1 MGLMH
6 RVLLLATFALLC
18 MHAKAA
24 GFDHDKVPRTVER
37 GGGARQLR
45 TATMSDDEAR
55 VSKLPSFI
63 ESFVKNRKIESWIQN
78 KVTDDFVLSELK
90 LVRLPGTSLAD
101 DPNFKLFQKFKIGG
115 WLEEKATTTK
125 AWENLGL
132 DSLPFDQVS
141 KTDEFKTYTQYVTAL
156 NKKASKLDIDQWHGL
171 LSGGSPEELMAKAMI
186 LRTLGRDVLERRVML
201 GGHVVV
207 PF

>member
-6 RVLLLATFALLC
+6 RLLLLATLALLC
-18 MHAKAA
+18 TLAKAA
-24 GFDHDKVPRTVER
+24 GFDHAKVPRTVER

-55 VSKLPSFI
+55 GWKLRSFF
-63 ESFVKNRKIESWIQN
+63 ESYLQYRKINNWIKG
-78 KVTDDFVLSELK
+78 KVTDDFVLSELN
-90 LVRLPGTSLAD
+90 LERLPGKNLAE

-132 DSLPFDQVS
+132 NSLPFDQVS
-141 KTDEFKTYTQYVTAL
+141 KTDEFKTYTQYVMAI
-156 NKKASKLDIDQWHGL
+156 NKKASELDIDQFQRL
-171 LSGGSPEELMAKAMI
+171 LSGGSPEELKVKAMI
-186 LRTLGRDVLERRVML
+186 LWNLGRNSLERRVML
-201 GGHVVV
+201 GTHVVV

>member
-6 RVLLLATFALLC
+6 RLLLLATLALLC
-18 MHAKAA
+18 TLAKAA
-24 GFDHDKVPRTVER
+24 GFDHAKVPRTVER

-55 VSKLPSFI
+55 GWKLRSFI
-63 ESFVKNRKIESWIQN
+63 ESYLQYRKINNWIKG
-78 KVTDDFVLSELK
+78 KVTDDFVLSELN
-90 LVRLPGTSLAD
+90 LERLPGKSLAE

-132 DSLPFDQVS
+132 NSLPFDQVS
-141 KTDEFKTYTQYVTAL
+141 KTDEFKTYTQYVMAL
-156 NKKASKLDIDQWHGL
+156 NKKANKLDIDQWQGL
-171 LSGGSPEELMAKAMI
+171 LSGGSPEELKVKAMI
-186 LRTLGRDVLERRVML
+186 LWNLGRNSLERRVML
-201 GGHVVV
+201 GTHVVV

>member
-6 RVLLLATFALLC
+6 RLLLLATLALLC
-18 MHAKAA
+18 TLAKAA
-24 GFDHDKVPRTVER
+24 GFDHAKVPRTVER

-55 VSKLPSFI
+55 GWILRSFF
-63 ESFVKNRKIESWIQN
+63 ESYLKDRKIKNWIKG

-90 LVRLPGTSLAD
+90 LVRLPGKNLAD
-101 DPNFKLFQKFKIGG
+101 DPNFKLFQKFKIDG

-132 DSLPFDQVS
+132 NSLPFDQVS
-141 KTDEFKTYTQYVTAL
+141 KTDEFKTYTQYVMAL
-156 NKKASKLDIDQWHGL
+156 NKKASKLDIDQWQGL